1 MIQASKLKEYLDK
14 YPKYAG
20 TIFMTIYDVLS
31 QGFSEYIVEDEY
43 DFHRLHE
50 EFTDLG
56 YNIEADCN
64 KLKMRVTL

>member
-1 MIQASKLKEYLDK
+1 MIQANKLREYAEK
-14 YPKYAG
+14 YPQYAG
-20 TIFMTIYDVLS
+20 TIFMVVYDIFN
-31 QGFSEYIVEDEY
+31 QGFSEFDIDDEY

-50 EFTDLG
+50 EFSDLG